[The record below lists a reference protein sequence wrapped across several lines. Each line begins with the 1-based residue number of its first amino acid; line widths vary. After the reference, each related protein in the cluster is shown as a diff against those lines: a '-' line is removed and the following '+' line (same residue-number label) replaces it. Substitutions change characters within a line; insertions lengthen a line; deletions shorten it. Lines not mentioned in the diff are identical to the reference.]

1 MVMLLLDLRTP
12 SPIAIE
18 RAISVAAARNA
29 TLEVIA
35 VLSDG
40 WRDWEGRAT
49 LLGRF
54 ALAVKCIAAGR
65 VRNVEVKRGT
75 IQSAAISAGRERK
88 PDLVV
93 FAASPDSGPAATAI
107 AEALG
112 VPVLVART
120 PNDGGI
126 IASTNLNDLRYPVLK
141 GATEIS
147 ADLGGAVTYFHNVSQ
162 MPISIDPMLAG
173 MAAVDVAALAEES
186 AASRQA
192 RLRTLAHQAGA
203 NAVMYRSSITSD
215 AIVEVARRGEA
226 DLVIVGYRRRSW
238 ISRLFRGRL
247 VEDVIARC
255 RRSVLVLPITA

>member
-1 MVMLLLDLRTP
+1 MTL
-12 SPIAIE
+12 
-18 RAISVAAARNA
+18 AAARNA

-35 VLSDG
+35 VLSEG

-75 IQSAAISAGRERK
+75 IQSAAIAAGRERE

-93 FAASPDSGPAATAI
+93 FAASPDSGRAATAI

-112 VPVLVART
+112 VPVLVARA
-120 PNDGGI
+120 PNEGGI

-147 ADLGGAVTYFHNVSQ
+147 GDLGGSVTYFHNIAQ
-162 MPISIDPMLAG
+162 TPISIDPMLAG
-173 MAAVDVAALAEES
+173 MATVDVAALAEES
-186 AASRQA
+186 AATRQA
-192 RLRTLAHQAGA
+192 RLRTLAHHAGA
-203 NAVMYRSSITSD
+203 DSVMSRSSNTSD
-215 AIVEVARRGEA
+215 AILEVARRREA
-226 DLVIVGYRRRSW
+226 DVVIVGYRRRSW
-238 ISRLFRGRL
+238 LSRLFRGRL
-247 VEDVIARC
+247 VEDVVARC
-255 RRSVLVLPITA
+255 RRSVLVLPITT